1 MEKLVGQSV
10 QFKRVSKQYG
20 QQRILQDFD
29 LDIRAG
35 EFVTLLGPSGSGK
48 TTALNIVAGFTELTS
63 GDVLVGDKSIVGLPP
78 EQRNIGMVFQGFSL
92 FPHMNV
98 FENVA
103 FPLRMRH
110 AKEQDIKSRVNKAL
124 EMVRM
129 TEYAQRMPDQLSGGQ
144 RQRIALARAVVFEPA
159 VLLMDE
165 CLSALDLRLREALQ
179 QELRRL
185 HAELHNTVLFV
196 THDQKEALTL
206 SDRVAVMQG
215 GRIQQIGTPTEIYR
229 RPESKFVAEFVGQV
243 TLVHV
248 TPQGHGRGYLTEFD
262 VTVPFEGRNKSCIV
276 LRPEHI
282 KRRDTIDHD
291 PENLVTF
298 SGALIDSA
306 FLGNSQSYMVR
317 TKSGTVVEFQESHN
331 QARVPLTLGNEVHL
345 QFSMADAVVVPD

>member
-1 MEKLVGQSV
+1 MGQSV

-20 QQRILQDFD
+20 KQQILRDFD

-48 TTALNIVAGFTELTS
+48 TTALNIVAGFTELSS
-63 GDVLVGDKSIVGLPP
+63 GDVLVGDKSIVALPP
-78 EQRNIGMVFQGFSL
+78 ERRNIGMVFQGFSL

-103 FPLRMRH
+103 FPLRMRR
-110 AKEQDIKSRVNKAL
+110 AKDQDIKPRVTKAL

-129 TEYAQRMPDQLSGGQ
+129 AEYAQRMPDQLSGGQ

-185 HAELHNTVLFV
+185 HAELRTTVLFV

-215 GRIQQIGTPTEIYR
+215 GRIQQIGTPTQIYR
-229 RPESKFVAEFVGQV
+229 QPESKFVAEFVGQV

-248 TPQGHGRGYLTEFD
+248 MPQGHGRGYLPELD
-262 VTVPFEGRNKSCIV
+262 VTVPYEGPNKACVV

-282 KRRDTIDHD
+282 KRKDDAGHD
-291 PENLVTF
+291 PEMFVTF
-298 SGALIDSA
+298 SGKITDSA

-317 TKSGTVVEFQESHN
+317 TKGGAVVEFQESHDKV
-331 QARVPLTLGNEVHL
+331 RWPLAVDSEVHL
-345 QFSMADAVVVPD
+345 QFSMADAVVVPN